1 MARIT
6 AENFRKIEKE
16 RNSVHDKVDATY
28 TEFICDGQKF
38 FQIDTYGSAYRDIKP
53 GFSEKHDEHRLKP
66 HKMDIPRHNYLF

>member
-38 FQIDTYGSAYRDIKP
+38 
-53 GFSEKHDEHRLKP
+53 
-66 HKMDIPRHNYLF
+66 